1 MKWDVN
7 SSALAYVIISVVIKT
22 NIAAQLISSYL
33 SESSHPRQFT
43 HYKYPITIM
52 ISNKLNAILGS
63 FIFYSNIFA
72 VVTSNFRLLCLGI
85 SQNEQW
91 FSLKRIKT
99 SQWLHAY
106 ERLIFSC
113 CILGE
118 LVHVLS

>member
-7 SSALAYVIISVVIKT
+7 SSVLAYVIISVVIKT
-22 NIAAQLISSYL
+22 NIVAQLISSYL

-43 HYKYPITIM
+43 YCKYPIIM
-52 ISNKLNAILGS
+52 ISNKLNASLDS
-63 FIFYSNIFA
+63 FIFYSNILA

-99 SQWLHAY
+99 SQWLHAC

-118 LVHVLS
+118 LTHVLS